1 MNPPAVSERLSF
13 REKFAYGLGDTA
25 SNFFFQTFNIF
36 LLYYYTDV
44 FGLSAAAVGTMF
56 LFTRIFD
63 AVTDP
68 IMGVVA
74 DRTNS
79 RWGKF
84 RPYLLW
90 LAVPYGVLG
99 YLMFLNPS
107 FSPQGKLIFAY
118 VTYSAMMLAYTAI
131 NIPYS
136 AMMGV
141 MSPSSEDRTS
151 LSTYRFVCAFSAA
164 FVIGGFVLPLKNF
177 LGGGDE
183 ATGFQHTM
191 ALFAFASVGLFLF
204 TFRNTRERVMPPA
217 DQKPALGRDLKEL
230 LSNGPWV
237 VLFIAAFLTLAN
249 VGLRNASVIY
259 YFKYSVGNE
268 SQFPLFSM
276 IGTSVFI
283 LGALSTKL
291 FTRHFQRRSL
301 MITLTII
308 NALAMA
314 AFYFVDP
321 QEIVWLHVLN
331 VIGAFA
337 AGPTPAIVWS
347 MYADCADYGEWRF
360 GRRSTGLV
368 FSAAVFAQKIGIA
381 VGSALIGWLLSH
393 YGFVANAVQTPRA
406 IEGINL
412 IFSILPG
419 GFALLSGL
427 AIFFYRIDEGMVKQ
441 MERELARRKS
451 TTVAAR

>member
-1 MNPPAVSERLSF
+1 MQPSSTAIGF
-13 REKFAYGLGDTA
+13 REKLAYGLGDTA

-44 FGLSAAAVGTMF
+44 FGLSASAVGTMF

-68 IMGVVA
+68 LMGVVA
-74 DRTNS
+74 DRTQS

-90 LAVPYGVLG
+90 MAVPYGVCG
-99 YLMFLNPS
+99 FVMFLNPDY
-107 FSPQGKLIFAY
+107 SPEGKLVYAY
-118 VTYSAMMLAYTAI
+118 LTYSAMMLAYTAI

-136 AMMGV
+136 AMLGV
-141 MSPSSEDRTS
+141 MSGSSEDRTS

-164 FVIGGFVLPLKNF
+164 FVIGGFVLPLKNY
-177 LGGGDE
+177 LGGGND
-183 ATGFQHTM
+183 AVGFKYTM
-191 ALFAFASVGLFLF
+191 ALFAVVSVALFLY
-204 TFRNTRERVMPPA
+204 TFRHTRERVPMPPE
-217 DQKPALGRDLKEL
+217 QNPSLRRDLKDL
-230 LSNGPWV
+230 LGNGPWLI
-237 VLFIAAFLTLAN
+237 LFLAAFLTLAN
-249 VGLRNASVIY
+249 VGLRNASIIY
-259 YFKYSVGNE
+259 YFKYSVGDE

-276 IGTSVFI
+276 VGTLVFI
-283 LGALSTKL
+283 GGALSTKL
-291 FTRHFQRRSL
+291 FTRRFERRSL
-301 MITLTII
+301 MIVLTTV

-331 VIGAFA
+331 IIGAFA

-347 MYADCADYGEWRF
+347 MYADCADYGEWKF

-381 VGSALIGWLLSH
+381 VGSALLGWLLDFH
-393 YGFVANAVQTPRA
+393 GFVANAVQTPRA
-406 IEGINL
+406 IHGINL
-412 IFSILPG
+412 VFSLLPG
-419 GFALLSGL
+419 LFALLSGL
-427 AIFFYRIDEGMVKQ
+427 AIFFYRIDESTVKQ
-441 MERELARRKS
+441 MEGELAARK
-451 TTVAAR
+451 AA

>member
-1 MNPPAVSERLSF
+1 MNDSSARLSF

-25 SNFFFQTFNIF
+25 SNLFFQTFNIF

-107 FSPQGKLIFAY
+107 FTPQGKLIFAY

-191 ALFAFASVGLFLF
+191 ALFAVASVGLFLY

-441 MERELARRKS
+441 MERELAQRKS
-451 TTVAAR
+451 TAVAAG

>member
-1 MNPPAVSERLSF
+1 MQPSSTAIGF
-13 REKFAYGLGDTA
+13 REKLAYGLGDTA

-44 FGLSAAAVGTMF
+44 FGLSASAVGTMF

-68 IMGVVA
+68 LMGVVA
-74 DRTNS
+74 DRTQS

-90 LAVPYGVLG
+90 MAVPYGVCG
-99 YLMFLNPS
+99 FVMFLNPDY
-107 FSPQGKLIFAY
+107 SPEGKLVYAY
-118 VTYSAMMLAYTAI
+118 LTYSAMMLAYTAI

-136 AMMGV
+136 AMLGV
-141 MSPSSEDRTS
+141 MSGSSEDRTS

-164 FVIGGFVLPLKNF
+164 FVIGGFVLPLKNY
-177 LGGGDE
+177 LGGGND
-183 ATGFQHTM
+183 AVGFKYTM
-191 ALFAFASVGLFLF
+191 ALFAVVSVALFLY
-204 TFRNTRERVMPPA
+204 TFRHTRERVPMPPE
-217 DQKPALGRDLKEL
+217 QNPSLRRDLKDL
-230 LSNGPWV
+230 LGNGPWLI
-237 VLFIAAFLTLAN
+237 LFLAAFLTLAN
-249 VGLRNASVIY
+249 VGLRNASIIY
-259 YFKYSVGNE
+259 YFKYSVGDE

-276 IGTSVFI
+276 VGTLVFI
-283 LGALSTKL
+283 GGALSTKL
-291 FTRHFQRRSL
+291 FTRRFERRSL
-301 MITLTII
+301 MIVLTTV

-331 VIGAFA
+331 IIGAFA

-347 MYADCADYGEWRF
+347 MYADCADYGEWKF

-381 VGSALIGWLLSH
+381 VGSALLGWLLDFH
-393 YGFVANAVQTPRA
+393 GFVANAVQTPRA
-406 IEGINL
+406 IHGINL
-412 IFSILPG
+412 VFSLLPG
-419 GFALLSGL
+419 LFALLSGL
-427 AIFFYRIDEGMVKQ
+427 AIFFYRIDESTVKQ
-441 MERELARRKS
+441 MEGELAARK
-451 TTVAAR
+451 AAY

>member
-1 MNPPAVSERLSF
+1 MQPSSTAIGF
-13 REKFAYGLGDTA
+13 REKLAYGLGDTA

-44 FGLSAAAVGTMF
+44 FGLSASAVGTMF

-68 IMGVVA
+68 LMGVVA
-74 DRTNS
+74 DRTQS

-90 LAVPYGVLG
+90 MAVPYGVCG
-99 YLMFLNPS
+99 FVMFLNPDY
-107 FSPQGKLIFAY
+107 SPEGKLVYAY
-118 VTYSAMMLAYTAI
+118 LTYSAMMLAYTAI

-136 AMMGV
+136 AMLGV
-141 MSPSSEDRTS
+141 MSGSSEDRTS

-164 FVIGGFVLPLKNF
+164 FVIGGFVLPLKNY
-177 LGGGDE
+177 LGGGND
-183 ATGFQHTM
+183 AVGFKYTM
-191 ALFAFASVGLFLF
+191 ALFAVVSVALFLY
-204 TFRNTRERVMPPA
+204 TFRHTRERVPMPPE
-217 DQKPALGRDLKEL
+217 QNPSLRRDLKDL
-230 LSNGPWV
+230 LGNGPWLI
-237 VLFIAAFLTLAN
+237 LFLAAFLTLAN
-249 VGLRNASVIY
+249 VGLRNASIIY
-259 YFKYSVGNE
+259 YFKYSVGDE

-276 IGTSVFI
+276 VGTLVFI
-283 LGALSTKL
+283 GGALSTKL
-291 FTRHFQRRSL
+291 FTRRFERRSL
-301 MITLTII
+301 MIVLTTV

-331 VIGAFA
+331 IIGAFA

-347 MYADCADYGEWRF
+347 MYADCADYGEWKF

-381 VGSALIGWLLSH
+381 VGSALLGWLLDFH
-393 YGFVANAVQTPRA
+393 GFVANAVQTPRA
-406 IEGINL
+406 IHGINL
-412 IFSILPG
+412 VFSLLPG
-419 GFALLSGL
+419 LFALLSGL
-427 AIFFYRIDEGMVKQ
+427 AIFFYRIDESTVKQ
-441 MERELARRKS
+441 MERELAARK
-451 TTVAAR
+451 AA

>member
-1 MNPPAVSERLSF
+1 MQPSSTAIGF
-13 REKFAYGLGDTA
+13 REKLAYGLGDTA

-44 FGLSAAAVGTMF
+44 FGLSASAVGTMF

-68 IMGVVA
+68 LMGVVA
-74 DRTNS
+74 DRTQS

-90 LAVPYGVLG
+90 MAVPYGVCG
-99 YLMFLNPS
+99 FVMFLNPDY
-107 FSPQGKLIFAY
+107 SPEGKLVYAY
-118 VTYSAMMLAYTAI
+118 LTYSAMMLAYTAI

-136 AMMGV
+136 AMLGV
-141 MSPSSEDRTS
+141 MSGSSEDRTS

-164 FVIGGFVLPLKNF
+164 FVIGGFVLPLKNY
-177 LGGGDE
+177 LGGGND
-183 ATGFQHTM
+183 AVGFKYTM
-191 ALFAFASVGLFLF
+191 ALFAVVSVALFLY
-204 TFRNTRERVMPPA
+204 TFRHTRERVPMPPE
-217 DQKPALGRDLKEL
+217 QNPSLRRDLKDL
-230 LSNGPWV
+230 LGNGPWLI
-237 VLFIAAFLTLAN
+237 LFLAAFLTLAN
-249 VGLRNASVIY
+249 EGLRNASIIY
-259 YFKYSVGNE
+259 YFKYSVGDE

-276 IGTSVFI
+276 VGTLVFI
-283 LGALSTKL
+283 GGALSTKL
-291 FTRHFQRRSL
+291 FTRRFERRSL
-301 MITLTII
+301 MIVLTTV

-331 VIGAFA
+331 IIGAFA

-347 MYADCADYGEWRF
+347 MYADCADYGEWKF

-381 VGSALIGWLLSH
+381 VGSALLGWLLDFH
-393 YGFVANAVQTPRA
+393 GFVANAVQTPRA
-406 IEGINL
+406 IHGINL
-412 IFSILPG
+412 VFSLLPG
-419 GFALLSGL
+419 LFALLSGL
-427 AIFFYRIDEGMVKQ
+427 AIFFYRIDESTVKQ
-441 MERELARRKS
+441 MEGELAARK
-451 TTVAAR
+451 AA

>member
-1 MNPPAVSERLSF
+1 MQPSSPAIGF
-13 REKFAYGLGDTA
+13 REKLAYGLGDTA

-44 FGLSAAAVGTMF
+44 FGLSASAVGTMF

-68 IMGVVA
+68 LMGVVA
-74 DRTNS
+74 DRTQS

-90 LAVPYGVLG
+90 MAVPYGVCG
-99 YLMFLNPS
+99 FVMFLNPDY
-107 FSPQGKLIFAY
+107 SPEGKLVYAY
-118 VTYSAMMLAYTAI
+118 LTYSAMMLAYTAI

-136 AMMGV
+136 AMLGV
-141 MSPSSEDRTS
+141 MSGNSEDRTS

-164 FVIGGFVLPLKNF
+164 FVIGGFVLPLKNC
-177 LGGGDE
+177 LGGGND
-183 ATGFQHTM
+183 AVGFKYTM
-191 ALFAFASVGLFLF
+191 ALFAVVSVALFLY
-204 TFRNTRERVMPPA
+204 TFRHTRERVPMPPA
-217 DQKPALGRDLKEL
+217 QHPSLRRDFGDLLG
-230 LSNGPWV
+230 NGPWLI
-237 VLFIAAFLTLAN
+237 LFLAAFLTLAN
-249 VGLRNASVIY
+249 VGLRNASIIY
-259 YFKYSVGNE
+259 YFKYSVGDE

-276 IGTSVFI
+276 VGTLVFI
-283 LGALSTKL
+283 GGALSTKL
-291 FTRHFQRRSL
+291 FTRRFERRSL
-301 MITLTII
+301 MIVLTTV

-331 VIGAFA
+331 IIGAFA

-347 MYADCADYGEWRF
+347 MYADCADYGEWKF

-381 VGSALIGWLLSH
+381 VGSALLGWLLDFH
-393 YGFVANAVQTPRA
+393 GFVANAVQTPRA
-406 IEGINL
+406 IHGINL
-412 IFSILPG
+412 VFSLLPG
-419 GFALLSGL
+419 LFALLSGL
-427 AIFFYRIDEGMVKQ
+427 AIFFYRIDEATVKQ
-441 MERELARRKS
+441 MERELAARK
-451 TTVAAR
+451 AA

>member
-1 MNPPAVSERLSF
+1 MQPPSTVIGF
-13 REKFAYGLGDTA
+13 REKLAYGLGDTA

-44 FGLSAAAVGTMF
+44 FGLSASAVGTMF

-68 IMGVVA
+68 LMGVVA
-74 DRTNS
+74 DRTQS

-90 LAVPYGVLG
+90 MAVPYGVCG
-99 YLMFLNPS
+99 FVMFLNPDY
-107 FSPQGKLIFAY
+107 SPEGKLVYAY
-118 VTYSAMMLAYTAI
+118 LTYSAMMLAYTAI

-136 AMMGV
+136 AMLGV
-141 MSPSSEDRTS
+141 MSGSSEDRTS

-164 FVIGGFVLPLKNF
+164 FVIGGFVLPLKNY
-177 LGGGDE
+177 LGGGND
-183 ATGFQHTM
+183 AVGFKYTM
-191 ALFAFASVGLFLF
+191 ALFAVVSVALFLY
-204 TFRNTRERVMPPA
+204 TFRHTRERVPMPPE
-217 DQKPALGRDLKEL
+217 QNPSLRRDLKDL
-230 LSNGPWV
+230 LGNGPWLI
-237 VLFIAAFLTLAN
+237 LFLAAFLTLAN
-249 VGLRNASVIY
+249 VGLRNASIIY
-259 YFKYSVGNE
+259 YFKYSVGDE

-276 IGTSVFI
+276 VGTLVFI
-283 LGALSTKL
+283 GGALSTKL
-291 FTRHFQRRSL
+291 FTRRFERRSL
-301 MITLTII
+301 MIVLTTV

-331 VIGAFA
+331 IIGAFA

-347 MYADCADYGEWRF
+347 MYADCADYGEWKF

-381 VGSALIGWLLSH
+381 VGSALLGWLLDFH
-393 YGFVANAVQTPRA
+393 GFVANAVQTPRA
-406 IEGINL
+406 IHGINL
-412 IFSILPG
+412 VFSLLPG
-419 GFALLSGL
+419 LFALLSGL
-427 AIFFYRIDEGMVKQ
+427 AIFFYRIDESTVKQ
-441 MERELARRKS
+441 MERELAARK
-451 TTVAAR
+451 AA